1 MNCFRFVLYQS
12 KKIFPR
18 KWKCC
23 DITQEFSIFY
33 FPRGNPHTR
42 SPCPWWHFTPS
53 DSRDYME
60 KVIFL
65 ANCKHILHNIKW
77 FFSFLGVQKHFTIGQ
92 SWNYLM
98 TAEKVAKSLKCL
110 TFLDQSMNWWIF
122 WPNGHFTLRPDELLL
137 CALPINMAAFISD
150 FPPDFTPC
158 HYLAL
163 ITFLRERNTET
174 FENEAFSW
182 LNVRFSNL
190 HFFPFLLTVSVTV
203 AV

>member
-23 DITQEFSIFY
+23 EVTQEFSILN

-77 FFSFLGVQKHFTIGQ
+77 FFSSLGVQKHFTIGQ

-110 TFLDQSMNWWIF
+110 TFLDQSINWWIF
-122 WPNGHFTLRPDELLL
+122 WTNGHFTLRPDELLL
-137 CALPINMAAFISD
+137 CALPINMAVFISD

-158 HYLAL
+158 HFTWPWSHFWEKGIQTL
-163 ITFLRERNTET
+163 LRMRL
-174 FENEAFSW
+174 FHDSM
-182 LNVRFSNL
+182 
-190 HFFPFLLTVSVTV
+190 
-203 AV
+203 